1 MGGQLASFWDWL
13 RNKLSVIGD
22 LMILNFLFILCC
34 IPVVTAGAA
43 EVACY
48 SCIIR
53 ILRGERVGMSI
64 AGFFKSFASNFK
76 KATIGWLIELLC
88 LLILAGDAW
97 FALYYS
103 ETENTFFL
111 VFAIVLAAVIFLA
124 AVWFYPL
131 AARFENKLKV
141 HIKNS
146 FLMALAH
153 FPKTWL
159 ALVIQAAFIAIPYF
173 FFDVFASF
181 GWFWLL
187 FGASL
192 PLYLTAKLFRDALQ
206 CYPKKP
212 DTGM

>member
-13 RNKLSVIGD
+13 RNRLSLLGD
-22 LMILNFLFILCC
+22 LMILNFLLILCC

-53 ILRGERVGMSI
+53 ILRGEKVGMSVSI
-64 AGFFKSFASNFK
+64 FFRDFAANFK
-76 KATIGWLIELLC
+76 KATIGWLIELAC

-103 ETENTFFL
+103 ETGNTFFL

-124 AVWFYPL
+124 SVWFYPL
-131 AARFENKLKV
+131 IARFENKIKS

-153 FPKTWL
+153 FPKTLL
-159 ALVIQAAFIAIPYF
+159 ALLVQAAVLAIPF
-173 FFDVFASF
+173 FLFDIFATI
-181 GWFWLL
+181 GWFWLS
-187 FGASL
+187 FGLSL
-192 PLYLTAKLFRDALQ
+192 PLYLTAKLFRDTLQ

-212 DTGM
+212 DTEQ